1 MPEVFL
7 IGPGGEQIGVVDT
20 RDAQERAQQAGL
32 DLVEISPTARP
43 PVCRIMDYGKFLY
56 DKSKKEK
63 QNRRHA
69 SAARVKEIQLH
80 PRVGDHDYQVKLRH
94 MMDFLKAGHRVKVAL
109 YFRGRENA
117 HKELGFDLMNRV
129 LGDVREVGVVEQAP
143 KLMGRNILMV
153 VMPSPKTRQA
163 LKPAIAPA

>member
-69 SAARVKEIQLH
+69 
-80 PRVGDHDYQVKLRH
+80 
-94 MMDFLKAGHRVKVAL
+94 
-109 YFRGRENA
+109 
-117 HKELGFDLMNRV
+117 
-129 LGDVREVGVVEQAP
+129 
-143 KLMGRNILMV
+143 
-153 VMPSPKTRQA
+153 
-163 LKPAIAPA
+163 